1 MAYQHI
7 LVKTGPV
14 ASVTLN
20 RPHVRNAMDDATLR
34 ELTAAFKALSKD
46 KNLRAVVVRGA
57 GQDFCAGA
65 DINWMHRA
73 GKLPP
78 AKSRKDAKLLLDMA
92 LAVDA
97 CPVPV
102 VAAVQGNVFGGGL
115 GLASACDIILAE
127 ENARMSFSEAR
138 LGIIPA
144 VISCFVVPRIGEAQ
158 ARRYYLTGEIFNM
171 KTAKHLGI
179 VHELTH
185 ADELAERTDAIV
197 ANILKN
203 GPNAVRT
210 AKALLRKF
218 PSLNFNARAKLV
230 LDTLTRLR
238 RSPEG
243 QEGLSA
249 FLQKRPAAWMA
260 SASAA
265 PKPSAAK

>member
-1 MAYQHI
+1 MPYQNI
-7 LVKTGPV
+7 LVTEGAAAEV
-14 ASVTLN
+14 VLN
-20 RPHVRNAMDDATLR
+20 RPQVRNAMDDAMLR
-34 ELTAAFKALSKD
+34 ELTAAFKALAKKKD
-46 KNLRAVVVRGA
+46 LRAVVVRGA
-57 GQDFCAGA
+57 GRDFCAGA
-65 DINWMHRA
+65 DIHWMRRA

-78 AKSRKDAKLLLDMA
+78 AKSRQDAKLLLDMA

-102 VAAVQGNVFGGGL
+102 VASLHGNVFGGGL
-115 GLASACDIILAE
+115 GLASACDIVVAE

-144 VISCFVVPRIGEAQ
+144 VISCFVLPKIGEAQ

-179 VHELTH
+179 VHEVTH
-185 ADELAERTDAIV
+185 PDELAERTGNAV
-197 ANILKN
+197 KNILKN
-203 GPNAVRT
+203 GPNAVRE

-218 PSLNFNARAKLV
+218 PALNFNARAKLV

-249 FLQKRPAAWMA
+249 FLEKRPASWVPPS
-260 SASAA
+260 SA
-265 PKPSAAK
+265 PEKNV

>member
-7 LVKTGPV
+7 LVETGPV

-20 RPHVRNAMDDATLR
+20 RPHVRNAMDDTTLR

-46 KNLRAVVVRGA
+46 KNLRAVVARGA

-179 VHELTH
+179 VHELAH
-185 ADELAERTDAIV
+185 PDELAERADAIV

-203 GPNAVRT
+203 GPNAVRA
-210 AKALLRKF
+210 AKVLLRKF
-218 PSLNFNARAKLV
+218 PALNFNARAKLV

-249 FLQKRPAAWMA
+249 FLQKRPAAWIA
-260 SASAA
+260 SAAGA
-265 PKPSAAK
+265 PKPSTAK

>member
-1 MAYQHI
+1 
-7 LVKTGPV
+7 
-14 ASVTLN
+14 
-20 RPHVRNAMDDATLR
+20 
-34 ELTAAFKALSKD
+34 
-46 KNLRAVVVRGA
+46 
-57 GQDFCAGA
+57 
-65 DINWMHRA
+65 
-73 GKLPP
+73 
-78 AKSRKDAKLLLDMA
+78 
-92 LAVDA
+92 VDA

-179 VHELTH
+179 VHELAH
-185 ADELAERTDAIV
+185 PDELAERADAIV

-203 GPNAVRT
+203 GPNAVRA
-210 AKALLRKF
+210 AKVLLRKF
-218 PSLNFNARAKLV
+218 PALNFNARAKLV

-249 FLQKRPAAWMA
+249 FLQKRPAAWIA
-260 SASAA
+260 SAAGA
-265 PKPSAAK
+265 PKPSTAK